1 MDQIAVDR
9 FIRKF
14 GVSITQGNAAVF
26 GGAGLSRESGY
37 VNWKELLRDFAA
49 DIRLDIDKETDLI
62 SIAQY
67 YKNEMGGNRNGLN
80 QEILNQ
86 FTKNVNENYTLNIL
100 SELPISTYWTTNYDH
115 LIEDT
120 LETKAR
126 VRVDCKT
133 WILGNVT
140 RIPRHELPQTLDFS
154 DFLPLFT

>member
-86 FTKNVNENYTLNIL
+86 FTKNVNENYTF
-100 SELPISTYWTTNYDH
+100 D
-115 LIEDT
+115 
-120 LETKAR
+120 
-126 VRVDCKT
+126 VV
-133 WILGNVT
+133 
-140 RIPRHELPQTLDFS
+140 
-154 DFLPLFT
+154 